1 MESSLEYPL
10 STRCLLLRLFKG
22 GGSFGRNRKN
32 RVPLSQQLA
41 RAESL
46 PAKCPYEPVDGT
58 SRVLPCQMSIWTSSW
73 HEQSPSLLN
82 THMNQQMERAESFP
96 AKCPYEPAD
105 GSSKVPPCQIP
116 IWTSRWN
123 EQSPSLPNDHK
134 HVEQMCL
141 FFFFLHFQPSITGN
155 DEVPVWMKD
164 VKVNVTG
171 IFLFIQNA
179 YSSLHGIYT
188 YELIVIFIH
197 QVYNVS

>member
-141 FFFFLHFQPSITGN
+141 FFFFFYISSPRSLAM
-155 DEVPVWMKD
+155 MKSPYEW
-164 VKVNVTG
+164 KMSRSMLRG
-171 IFLFIQNA
+171 FFCLFKM
-179 YSSLHGIYT
+179 H
-188 YELIVIFIH
+188 IV
-197 QVYNVS
+197 VYMEFTLMN